1 MKPAL
6 HIPLAIVLLTGGA
19 LAGRALFTGADEP
32 ASVPESGGREVAS
45 HRPLPLSR
53 GAGETAGKKHDLATL
68 AALHKAD
75 PKGKGGLT
83 SALARLDGPALR
95 KFLLEQRE
103 AAGAEGLSAE
113 EKEAQLLLLD
123 AAVEELHRRDG
134 VAALEWAASLE
145 KEQERKSMMRRLLVH
160 ALADD
165 PDAALPWMEKYNSAN
180 QSWETDMMFMSSAVT
195 GAVKRGPDE
204 VIRVHGKFR
213 DVNHGNPL
221 REAEYPE
228 DFDFAKLYAGLGTKT
243 DLGGAISRWTMRDR
257 EAAWNTVVADVP
269 ADRER
274 HAYQRAR
281 SLDGVVSAVIAMD
294 GEQAGAEWLVERL
307 AGLPDGKRKL
317 YLESIGDSGRLSVEG
332 SVAIASSLPP
342 EDRLKYVSFVAKS
355 DEGAPRALALID
367 TLPREEAVTV
377 LKRSFRPF
385 DPDTRDPSYETRADN
400 LMREITTRYN
410 LTAEESTE
418 IRDAILNED
427 DIRFSLPDD
436 E

>member
-1 MKPAL
+1 MKLAL
-6 HIPLAIVLLTGGA
+6 HAPFAVILLAGGA

-32 ASVPESGGREVAS
+32 ASVPESGGREMAS
-45 HRPLPLSR
+45 HRPSR
-53 GAGETAGKKHDLATL
+53 SLRAAGEMAAKKHDLATL
-68 AALHKAD
+68 TALHRED
-75 PKGKGGLT
+75 PEGKSGLT
-83 SALARLDGPALR
+83 SALERLDGPALR
-95 KFLLEQRE
+95 RFLLEQRE

-160 ALADD
+160 AFADD

-195 GAVKRGPDE
+195 GAVKRGADE
-204 VIRVHGKFR
+204 VIRIHGKFR

-221 REAEYPE
+221 READYPE
-228 DFDFAKLYAGLGTKT
+228 NFDFAKLYAGLGTKT
-243 DLGGAISRWTMRDR
+243 DLSGAISRWTMRDR

-274 HAYQRAR
+274 NAYQRAN
-281 SLDGVVSAVIAMD
+281 SLDGIVSAVIAMD

-317 YLESIGDSGRLSVEG
+317 YLESIGDGGRLSVEG

-342 EDRLKYVSFVAKS
+342 EDRLQYVSFVAKS

-367 TLPREEAVTV
+367 TLQREEAVAV
-377 LKRSFRPF
+377 LKGSFRPF
-385 DPDTRDPSYETRADN
+385 GPDTRDPSYEIRADN

-418 IRDAILNED
+418 IRGAILKGD
-427 DIRFSLPDD
+427 DIKFSLPDD